1 MRRSA
6 FPILC
11 LPRAPPAGQH
21 ASARNRVAFA
31 APHPQARPVSH
42 IGEGEALR
50 PDWHALRI
58 LRPRGSLDVETRR
71 RVESIVINAYGETA
85 PYCHTV

>member
-42 IGEGEALR
+42 IGEGEALIGAW
-50 PDWHALRI
+50 DALGLTMAGHAEALTWR
-58 LRPRGSLDVETRR
+58 LGD
-71 RVESIVINAYGETA
+71 ESSRS
-85 PYCHTV
+85 